1 MIARRYFVG
10 VDVDIAAKKI
20 AASIGIAP
28 WKVLA
33 GPAIFSDSL
42 EGFQQMLA
50 WLQGYHCTPSETVF
64 CMEPA
69 GTYGDPLAY
78 FLAAQGYSIAIEPL
92 VKVRRTFPQ
101 PKRQEYQSGSELIA
115 KYAFRSLG
123 ALRMWEP
130 CTEVLDQVKTI
141 LADAPGPQIDE
152 QMRSLLEPQP
162 SIATDWPCY

>member
-115 KYAFRSLG
+115 KYAFRSFG